1 MNNRQKKSTILIV
14 IAVVAVAIGIFY
26 FSSKNKK
33 TEIVDESVEIVF
45 NKQGELNFI
54 DATTNDTLT
63 SIDIEIADNDYKRA
77 RGLMFRKSIPDNAG
91 MLFIHDHE
99 DILSFWMK
107 NTYISL
113 DMIFVNAEKKV
124 VTIHRHTEP
133 LKEWNYTSTKPA
145 TYVIEVNAGFCNK
158 HGIKEGNIISY
169 KNLEN

>member
-1 MNNRQKKSTILIV
+1 MDKRQKKSIILIV
-14 IAVVAVAIGIFY
+14 IALVAAAIGIFY
-26 FSSKNKK
+26 LSSKNKK
-33 TEIVDESVEIVF
+33 TEIADESVEILF

-77 RGLMFRKSIPDNAG
+77 RGLMFRKSIPDDAG

-113 DMIFVNAEKKV
+113 DMIFVNSEKKI

-145 TYVIEVNAGFCNK
+145 TYVIEVNAGFCTR
-158 HGIKEGNIISY
+158 HAIKEGDLIQF
-169 KNLEN
+169 ETQQ